1 MGGSVRLG
9 VLKQACV
16 VLWDKGNEKL
26 CCVAKLGFL
35 ACQQGNTN
43 VRFMIYKKNHQL
55 LFELE
60 MSVET

>member
-1 MGGSVRLG
+1 M
-9 VLKQACV
+9 